1 MRPLSLTMTAFGS
14 YRETTVV
21 PFEKF
26 EDGLFLITGDTG
38 AGKTTIF
45 DGIVYALYGELSG
58 SDKADRK
65 PEMMHCDRVPKSTD
79 TVVELRFR
87 QGTKEYTVT
96 RSIHFRKKRGTED
109 EYSGT
114 VVNAVLFEEED
125 RVIEGSDKVT
135 ARCTELLGLN
145 KDQFRQI
152 VMLAQGEFREFLR
165 ADSEKKSDIL
175 GKLFDNSAFV
185 RYENLF
191 QQAKSKLLD
200 KRSAGETAIRNQMEQ
215 VFIKPEEAESE
226 ELLKYLPT
234 EPELIENLKSLIDT
248 EENKLTF
255 LKEKRQRSSEIV
267 SELNSKKGQA
277 EETNK
282 RIKELEDKRELEER
296 LDKEKPQ
303 IEEIRDK
310 YTQCEQVWHDIFP
323 EKRAEL
329 DAHKRLKK
337 VIEELEVLTEE
348 KKNSE
353 EKLRIADE
361 AIKNDDE
368 QVKISEELQLEIKT
382 LTDTLPKYE
391 EIEKNRNELLKA
403 EKNDAAFLEE
413 KQKQEK
419 EESDTAKRLTEAEN
433 EEELLE
439 GAEVHAAE
447 QEKFLADTDRLL
459 GDVTALRKEIGEIR
473 KLEEKQDI
481 CLKELGTLTKEAE
494 ELHLNYSRKYLDFI
508 NGQAGIIGSNLEAEL
523 QEKGEARCPVCGSS
537 FTRETEHH
545 FAVME
550 EGAPTQ
556 SDVDAAREEADKKE
570 AERQKKEREKSVG
583 EAQIDTRQKNAL
595 DTVKKTFS
603 EAIDWEQ
610 LSKTDYL
617 DVKENS
623 LKEIREEQSREY
635 QLALSQIDRI
645 KELKTLI
652 NTIKTRQEEI
662 IVSGK
667 EIEQRSKE
675 NAEQIVILKTTIAS
689 IEKDLKYSDRS
700 EVEKRIQEFIS
711 SKSEIDSVIEKH
723 KKDRQSAYDHD
734 NQVSTRL
741 NDRKAQQP
749 ELEKKYQEADG
760 ELKKA
765 LEKYG
770 FNEWPE
776 AEAILHR
783 VGTTEISEW
792 LKTTG
797 KKINDFDQEYKTCR
811 IRIKELTEE
820 TRDKQ
825 FVDLTEL
832 SEKIAEQSLIYEADN
847 DAMNKQ
853 DSMINNHRRVLEVVE
868 KEKKALSATDR
879 SWKLIS
885 RLSDLANG
893 TNAEGGQLSFDRYVM
908 GATFAEILEK
918 ANQRLETMSG
928 GRYEM
933 VHQISAGRKNAKAG
947 LQIEI
952 MDYSTG
958 QRRDSASLSGGE
970 TFMCSMALALGLSD
984 VVQGHAGG
992 TELDTL
998 FIDEGFGSLDSGV
1011 LDKSMEVLN
1020 NLTDDN
1026 NHLVGIISHI
1036 DRLQESIGQK
1046 IIVKNRDGESRI
1058 ELVGIE

>member
-14 YRETTVV
+14 YKETTVV
-21 PFEKF
+21 PFDKF

-87 QGTKEYTVT
+87 QGTRAYTVT

-114 VVNAVLFEEED
+114 VINASLIESTD
-125 RVIEGSDKVT
+125 KVIEGSDKVT

-175 GKLFDNSAFV
+175 GKLFDNSEFV

-215 VFIKPEEAESE
+215 VFIKPEEAEPE

-248 EENKLTF
+248 EENKLAL
-255 LKEKRQRSSEIV
+255 LKEKRQKSSEIV

-282 RIKELEDKRELEER
+282 RIRELEDQRNLKEK
-296 LDKEKPQ
+296 LDKEKSQ
-303 IEEIRDK
+303 IEELRDK

-323 EKRAEL
+323 EKRAESE
-329 DAHKRLKK
+329 AHKRLKK

-361 AIKNDDE
+361 ALKNDDE
-368 QVKISEELQLEIKT
+368 QIKISEELQQEIKT
-382 LTDTLPKYE
+382 LTDTLPKYD
-391 EIEKNRNELLKA
+391 EIEKSRKGLLKA
-403 EKNDAAFLEE
+403 EKSDAALLEE
-413 KQKQEK
+413 KKKQEN

-433 EEELLE
+433 EKELLK
-439 GAEVHAAE
+439 GAEVRAAE
-447 QEKFLADTDRLL
+447 QEKLLADTNRLL
-459 GDVTALRKEIGEIR
+459 GDITTLRKEIGEIR
-473 KLEEKQDI
+473 KLEEVQDI
-481 CLKELGTLTKEAE
+481 CLKELGIITKEAE

-508 NGQAGIIGSNLEAEL
+508 NGQAGIIGSELEGQL

-537 FTRETEHH
+537 FKREDEHH

-556 SDVDAAREEADKKE
+556 SDVDAARKKFEKKE
-570 AERQKKEREKSVG
+570 NERQKKERDKSAG
-583 EAQIDTRQKNAL
+583 EAQISARQKSAL
-595 DTVKKTFS
+595 DAVNKTFN
-603 EAIDWEQ
+603 ENIDWEQ

-617 DVKENS
+617 DVKENR
-623 LKEIREEQSREY
+623 LKESREKQSKAY
-635 QLALSQIDRI
+635 KQALSEIERI
-645 KELKTLI
+645 SELEALTNK
-652 NTIKTRQEEI
+652 IKAHQEELI
-662 IVSGK
+662 ESGK
-667 EIEQRSKE
+667 EIEKRSKE
-675 NAEQIVILKTTIAS
+675 NAEQIVIFKTTIAS
-689 IEKDLKYSDRS
+689 IEKDLKYPDRA

-711 SKSEIDSVIEKH
+711 SKNEIDSVIERH
-723 KKDRQSAYDHD
+723 KQERQSAYDHD

-749 ELEKKYQEADG
+749 ELEKKYQEADE

-765 LEKYG
+765 LEKCG
-770 FNEWPE
+770 FTDWPE

-783 VGTTEISEW
+783 VGTTEISDW
-792 LKTTG
+792 LKVTG

-868 KEKKALSATDR
+868 KEKKDLSATDR